1 MTVTTTPLVTDQ
13 KVSPTVEAWLASH
26 RPGLLIENE
35 WVPAKSGKTFESVNP
50 TTETVI
56 GHLAEADKPDV
67 DEAVKVARKAFEDGP
82 WAKMGPHA
90 RAAIMRRYGQLLE
103 EHADELTE
111 LETLDNG
118 MTIGASKAFF
128 KVALESFY
136 FFAGQTTVVG
146 GHTMPVADGAFN
158 YTTRK
163 PVGVVAG
170 IIPWNAPIT
179 SAMWKVGPALAAG
192 NVVILKPAEQAS
204 LSCIRL
210 GELAVEAG
218 FPPGVFSILT
228 GFGPGAGSSLSE
240 HPDVDKLSF
249 TGSTE
254 VGKTILHASTGNLK
268 RVTLELGGKSPNVV
282 FDDADLA
289 AAVPYALA
297 AFTTL
302 TGQACGAGSRLFVQ
316 QNIKDELVELLS
328 QATLALQIGDPLD
341 PATTL
346 GPLASREQYDRVCGY
361 LKAGKDGGATA
372 KVGGASIEGSGFFVQ
387 PTIFDGVD
395 NSMRIAREE
404 IFGPVLS
411 VIAFKD
417 EDDAVSQANDSAY
430 GLGAGVWTRD
440 IGRAHRVAD
449 RIRSGMVWVNTYLAL
464 DPTMPLG
471 GFKQSGIGRE
481 MGPDW
486 YHHFTEEKAVY
497 VAI

>member
-1 MTVTTTPLVTDQ
+1 MTVTTPIVTGQ
-13 KVSPTVEAWLASH
+13 KVSPAVEAWLASH
-26 RPGLLIENE
+26 RPALLIDNE
-35 WVPAKSGKTFESVNP
+35 WVPAASGATFESVNP
-50 TTETVI
+50 ATEAVI
-56 GHLAEADKPDV
+56 GHVAEADKPDV
-67 DEAVKVARKAFEDGP
+67 DRAVRSARAAFENGP

-90 RAAIMRRYGQLLE
+90 RGAIMRRYGRILE

-111 LETLDNG
+111 LESLDNG

-128 KVALESFY
+128 TVAMESYY

-146 GHTMPVADGAFN
+146 GHTPPVAEGAFN

-192 NVVILKPAEQAS
+192 NAIILKPAEQAS

-218 FPPGVFSILT
+218 FPPGVFNILT

-240 HPDVDKLSF
+240 HPDVDKISF

-254 VGKTILHASTGNLK
+254 VGKLILQASTGNLK
-268 RVTLELGGKSPNVV
+268 RVTLELGGKSPNIV
-282 FDDADLA
+282 FADADLT

-316 QNIKDELVELLS
+316 REIKDEFVELLTE
-328 QATLALQIGDPLD
+328 QTAALTMGDPLD

-346 GPLASREQYDRVCGY
+346 GPLASREQFDRVCGY
-361 LKAGKDGGATA
+361 LAAGKEAGATA
-372 KVGGASIEGSGFFVQ
+372 TIGGESVGGGGFFVQ

-411 VIAFKD
+411 VIPFTD
-417 EDDAVSQANDSAY
+417 EDDAIAQANDSTY
-430 GLGAGVWTRD
+430 GLGAAVWSRD
-440 IGRAHRVAD
+440 ISRAHRVAD
-449 RIRSGMVWVNTYLAL
+449 RIKSGMVWVNTYLAL

-497 VAI
+497 IKL

>member
-1 MTVTTTPLVTDQ
+1 MTVTTPLVTSQ

-26 RPGLLIENE
+26 RPGLLIGNE
-35 WVPAKSGKTFESVNP
+35 WVPAKSGRTFESVNP
-50 TTETVI
+50 ATETIV
-56 GHLAEADKPDV
+56 GQLAEADRPDV
-67 DEAVKVARKAFEDGP
+67 DVAVEVAREAFEHGP

-90 RAAIMRRYGQLLE
+90 RAAIMRRYGRILE
-103 EHADELTE
+103 DHADELIE
-111 LETLDNG
+111 LESLDNG
-118 MTIGASKAFF
+118 MTIGTSKAFF
-128 KVALESFY
+128 AVAMESY
-136 FFAGQTTVVG
+136 HFFAGQATVVG
-146 GHTMPVADGAFN
+146 GHTPPVAEGAFN

-179 SAMWKVGPALAAG
+179 SAMWKVAPALAAG
-192 NVVILKPAEQAS
+192 NVIILKPAEQAS
-204 LSCIRL
+204 LSCVRL

-218 FPPGVFSILT
+218 FPPGVFNILT
-228 GFGPGAGSSLSE
+228 GFGPGAGSSLAE
-240 HPDVDKLSF
+240 HPDVDKISF

-254 VGKTILHASTGNLK
+254 VGKLILQASTGNLK
-268 RVTLELGGKSPNVV
+268 RVTLELGGKSPNIV
-282 FDDADLA
+282 FADADLS

-316 QNIKDELVELLS
+316 REIKDEFVELLT
-328 QATLALQIGDPLD
+328 QQTAQLTMGDPLD

-346 GPLASREQYDRVCGY
+346 GPLASREQFDRVCGY
-361 LKAGKDGGATA
+361 LAAGKQAGVTATIGGESIS
-372 KVGGASIEGSGFFVQ
+372 GGGFFVQ

-411 VIAFKD
+411 VIPFTD
-417 EDDAVSQANDSAY
+417 EDDAVTQANDSTY
-430 GLGAGVWTRD
+430 GLGAAVWSRD

-449 RIRSGMVWVNTYLAL
+449 RIKSGMVWVNTYLAL

-486 YHHFTEEKAVY
+486 FHHFTEEKAVY
-497 VAI
+497 VKL